1 MNSPPRDYSQDI
13 DAMLIAK
20 PVCMTVES
28 LVMFQ
33 DHIGKPLA
41 KSSSVP
47 GAMMADSAEVDEA
60 QDKVLRVG
68 SKQVWWGCL
77 NRSWHLCLIYYISCF
92 KQTEEQLSAAEY
104 AVVCASLAADF
115 KEAVAYNLRVNK
127 AGLRQTFP
135 LYIFKFKLP
144 GYPSQVESNKH
155 VQQVPWLILHSF
167 ATFSVSL

>member
-68 SKQVWWGCL
+68 SKQV
-77 NRSWHLCLIYYISCF
+77 
-92 KQTEEQLSAAEY
+92 
-104 AVVCASLAADF
+104 
-115 KEAVAYNLRVNK
+115 
-127 AGLRQTFP
+127 
-135 LYIFKFKLP
+135 
-144 GYPSQVESNKH
+144 
-155 VQQVPWLILHSF
+155 
-167 ATFSVSL
+167 